1 MGAETD
7 GDGVDSCADGCPED
21 PDKVAPGEC
30 GCGVP
35 ESCNNI
41 KMNEDEPQEPEDPEE
56 EPDMDM
62 PDVNMRDMGMLEGET
77 PGMYGM

>member
-1 MGAETD
+1 MGADTD
-7 GDGVDSCADGCPED
+7 GDGVDDCADGCPED

-35 ESCNNI
+35 EGCNND
-41 KMNEDEPQEPEDPEE
+41 DEPQEPEEPEE

-62 PDVNMRDMGMLEGET
+62 PDVDIMMCDMGMPEGET